1 MRARS
6 TGRRWVAVGS
16 TVVGTVALA
25 LSGWGPTAATSR
37 GPSGHD
43 VAGTRARTSP
53 VTVVDPR
60 CEPDVGSAQAAA
72 GPDGR
77 VHGFAAYV
85 RGTCTDE
92 RMWYFEGRGSRWTQA
107 RSPYRGEVLAVA
119 DDGTGT
125 WVLYLDTPSYD
136 RVVLG
141 RRLGRGRWARPQV
154 LSRLV
159 GSALGSGVQG
169 ADLVASHGRWWAVW
183 AQGLPEPYASA
194 SSTMLF
200 QAKTLGGVR
209 RAHRITGAAAG
220 QDEARPAL
228 ALITGP

>member
-119 DDGTGT
+119 DGTGT
-125 WVLYLDTPSYD
+125 WVLCLTPLV
-136 RVVLG
+136 RPGGAG
-141 RRLGRGRWARPQV
+141 RRLSRRRCRARRCYPGWSVGARQRGCRAPIVASTGAGGRWVYRI
-154 LSRLV
+154 
-159 GSALGSGVQG
+159 
-169 ADLVASHGRWWAVW
+169 
-183 AQGLPEPYASA
+183 LPEPRLRVEHDAV
-194 SSTMLF
+194 
-200 QAKTLGGVR
+200 QAKTLDECGEHT
-209 RAHRITGAAAG
+209 ASPAAAG
-220 QDEARPAL
+220 QDEPGRRWR
-228 ALITGP
+228 